1 MPRQNRQEMDR
12 LVAEAGFGTATLSK
26 PGLWVARNHDW
37 VLAALVALS
46 GSMAAWASGEYLA
59 LGVAVAGYLLW
70 VALRRRAKS
79 LARERF
85 YHPLMQLARGQLGIA
100 AVTALLVAA
109 GPRSGALGLW
119 ALYLLVLLAISKH
132 AGTVAFLAL
141 LADASAP

>member
-100 AVTALLVAA
+100 AVTAVLVAA
-109 GPRSGALGLW
+109 GSRPGGLGPW
-119 ALYLLVLLAISKH
+119 APYPVVLLGIRDRE
-132 AGTVAFLAL
+132 GGV
-141 LADASAP
+141 